1 MPVSIDIDDQQY
13 ARLADLAQ
21 QLEVDVAELAR
32 AAFND
37 LVSRA
42 ADDFE
47 RAATLVLGKTRA
59 RQECGTL
66 SAAQLVVRPC

>member
-21 QLEVDVAELAR
+21 QLGVDVAELAR
-32 AAFND
+32 AAVND

-47 RAATLVLGKTRA
+47 RAATLVLGKNAELYR
-59 RQECGTL
+59 RL
-66 SAAQLVVRPC
+66 S